1 MDQRL
6 DVWRLVSRVSR
17 KSAYAL
23 IVAGAVT
30 GCSSRSNEGA
40 GQTSGQET
48 ADAAADVA
56 VVGCTGQGDTY
67 SANMEKPGKNGKY
80 TFTLVQAMPAPPA
93 LLGNTWTLK
102 VVDASGKSP
111 AMAQVS
117 AFPYMPKM
125 GHGSSQVPQLAAN
138 PDGTFAVS
146 DVYLF
151 MDGLW
156 TVTFT
161 VSSPETDGGAKP
173 AALDDAV
180 YTFCIDG

>member
-1 MDQRL
+1 MNRHI
-6 DVWRLVSRVSR
+6 VC
-17 KSAYAL
+17 KSAGLLGFWAL
-23 IVAGAVT
+23 ACVA
-30 GCSSRSNEGA
+30 GCSSSSQGA
-40 GQTSGQET
+40 GATGPD
-48 ADAAADVA
+48 DAAAADAA

-80 TFTLVQAMPAPPA
+80 TFTLVQATPAPPGLDA
-93 LLGNTWTLK
+93 NTWTLK
-102 VVDASGKSP
+102 VVDGSGKAP
-111 AMAQVS
+111 AMSQVT

-138 PDGTFAVS
+138 PDGTFSVS

-156 TVTFT
+156 QVTFT
-161 VSSPETDGGAKP
+161 VTGPETDGGAAP
-173 AALDDAV
+173 TAIDSAV